1 MSVILLPPSE
11 VELQDAIDFYN
22 DQMVGLGDLFYRAFQ
37 DTIRY
42 IEATPTSWR
51 KVGSHTRRVNINR
64 FPFLL
69 LYVYDERDILI
80 TCIAHQHRDPEYYTD
95 RMK

>member
-1 MSVILLPPSE
+1 MSVILLPPAE

-22 DQMVGLGDLFYRAFQ
+22 DQMTGLGDQFYSAFQ
-37 DTIRY
+37 KTIRY

-51 KVGSHTRRVNINR
+51 KVGRHTRRINITR

-69 LYVYDERDILI
+69 LYVCDEKDIVI
-80 TCIAHQHRDPEYYTD
+80 TCIAHQHRDPEYYTG
-95 RMK
+95 RIK

>member
-22 DQMVGLGDLFYRAFQ
+22 DQMMGLGDQFYSAFQ
-37 DTIRY
+37 NTIRY
-42 IEATPTSWR
+42 IEVTTTSWR
-51 KVGSHTRRVNINR
+51 KVGRHTRRVNINR

-95 RMK
+95 RIK